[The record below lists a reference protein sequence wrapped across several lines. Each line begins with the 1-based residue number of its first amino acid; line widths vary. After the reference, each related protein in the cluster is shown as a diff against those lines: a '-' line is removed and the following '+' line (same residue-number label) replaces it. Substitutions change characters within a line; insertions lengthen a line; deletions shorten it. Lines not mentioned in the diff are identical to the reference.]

1 MMRHLTFKATKFDE
15 ISQILFEITF
25 FYTTIVW
32 RFRHIFVAF
41 SEYMNFTPFDIIKC
55 HAHACLSSTFY

>member
-41 SEYMNFTPFDIIKC
+41 SEYMNFTQATAFVI
-55 HAHACLSSTFY
+55 